1 MRGMEPK
8 PITAYVIILIIAVL
22 VFMDRRLLK
31 LLPKN
36 TIFIGATV
44 IATVIYLAIRK
55 KTSTYI

>member
-1 MRGMEPK
+1 MHGMEPK

-22 VFMDRRLLK
+22 VFMDRRLK
-31 LLPKN
+31 LLPRN

-55 KTSTYI
+55 KVVTYI

>member
-22 VFMDRRLLK
+22 VFMDRRLK
-31 LLPKN
+31 LLPRN

-55 KTSTYI
+55 KVVTYI